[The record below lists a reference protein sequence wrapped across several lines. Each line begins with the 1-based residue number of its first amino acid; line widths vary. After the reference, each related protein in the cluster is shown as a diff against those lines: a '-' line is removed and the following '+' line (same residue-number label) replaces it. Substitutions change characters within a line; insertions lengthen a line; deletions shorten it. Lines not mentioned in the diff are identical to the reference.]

1 MSRSRSTPNRTGGMP
16 SIRRLQI
23 EPLTGARFRP
33 YGQVV
38 GVRSGRPS
46 YRSGGG
52 AAGWLLDFEIDGQMR
67 LSVSRTP
74 FQPLTFHMLE
84 RHSHVTQTFVLLDG
98 SPAVLAV
105 AAPGDEGRVPEPDT
119 VRAFLLEHGTGVLL
133 SRGTWHTLTRYP
145 LRPPASVFVV
155 ISERETA
162 SDPTRSQEV
171 DYLERFG
178 LTFQISRRTT
188 RQRPRQRGSH
198 RSGGD
203 R

>member
-1 MSRSRSTPNRTGGMP
+1 MSRSRPTPDRTYGMP

-23 EPLTGARFRP
+23 EPLSGARFRP
-33 YGQVV
+33 FGQVV
-38 GVRSGRPS
+38 GVRSGSPS
-46 YRSGGG
+46 YRSGAG
-52 AAGWLLDFEIDGQMR
+52 AVGWLLDFEIDGQTR

-74 FQPLTFHMLE
+74 FQPFTFHTLE
-84 RHSHVTQTFVLLDG
+84 RHPHVTQTFVLLDG

-105 AAPGDEGRVPEPDT
+105 AAPGDEGHAPEPDT
-119 VRAFLLEHGTGVLL
+119 VRAFLLERGSGVML

-145 LRPPASVFVV
+145 LRPPASMFVV

-162 SDPTRSQEV
+162 ADPTRSQEV
-171 DYLERFG
+171 DYLEQFG
-178 LTFQISRRTT
+178 LTFQITPRTA
-188 RQRPRQRGSH
+188 RQRPPRQSSH